1 MLHNP
6 PTCCCKQ
13 VISSFHRAQKQPT
26 ETTVMFS
33 IKVILFELIEGI
45 MGVMGRWLRYVDE
58 QKRGEKERR
67 TEMAKKMSGVA
78 REVGK
83 AQKTT

>member
-58 QKRGEKERR
+58 QKRGLSLLGPTDEIIHPLCKI
-67 TEMAKKMSGVA
+67 
-78 REVGK
+78 
-83 AQKTT
+83 QF